1 MTGTFLK
8 SKGPLLAI
16 LICLTGLSCSSDTSG
31 QLDQG
36 NTLTPPHE
44 ELYTVAE
51 RRDIIA
57 AAQAII
63 EADPTAALVSVDSL
77 DRPRIRSVDT
87 SKPDRSMII
96 WIATRPDTRKVDQI
110 RGNPNVALY
119 YNNDEAI
126 SYVSIMG
133 TALLHEDVETITA
146 NNPFSEEWTA
156 RFFPDYPENMILI
169 EIRPD
174 WMEVMGQGI
183 AASDDT
189 WRPQAVTF

>member
-1 MTGTFLK
+1 M
-8 SKGPLLAI
+8 SKGPFLAI
-16 LICLTGLSCSSDTSG
+16 LIGLAGLSCSSDTSG
-31 QLDQG
+31 QLDQE
-36 NTLTPPHE
+36 NALTPPHE

-51 RRDIIA
+51 RQDIIA

-77 DRPRIRSVDT
+77 GRPRIRSVDT
-87 SKPDRSMII
+87 SKPDSSMII

-110 RGNPNVALY
+110 RGNPNVAIY
-119 YNNDEAI
+119 YNDDEAI

-133 TALLHEDVETITA
+133 TALLHEDIETIMA
-146 NNPFSEEWTA
+146 NNPFSEEWTS
-156 RFFPDYPENMILI
+156 RFFPDYPEDMLLI
-169 EIRPD
+169 EIRPT

-183 AASDDT
+183 AASEDT